1 MKTLNIELGII
12 NESTNG
18 VDWTLDLS
26 KIPEP
31 EASIMALIRQGA
43 LIIAQRVKSG
53 EPLKDR
59 LEALPKV
66 IAEIEAGTYSFGTGG
81 GGGGPRATVEQAGRV
96 NFYNSKTGI
105 KIKGQ
110 VCNGKNLVDYDKIF
124 VKNAIWDDL
133 RDLQAAL
140 PDEASRRKF
149 LTDDVPGYVEDNMEN
164 VLELAQKDTRPG
176 FMGDYIE
183 SERRKRNPVAETFK
197 VKMVIKPKS

>member
-1 MKTLNIELGII
+1 MKTLTIELGTI

-31 EASIMALIRQGA
+31 EASIMALIRQGV

-81 GGGGPRATVEQAGRV
+81 GGGPRMTIEEAGRV
-96 NFYNSKTGI
+96 AYYNSKGGI

-110 VCNGKNLVDYDKIF
+110 TCNGKNLADYDRIF

-149 LTDDVPGYVEDNMEN
+149 LTDDVPGYVQDNMEN
-164 VLELAQKDTRPG
+164 VLAIAQKDTRPG

-197 VKMVIKPKS
+197 VKMVIKPKA